1 MSTPICDPISCHW
14 PFRPRK
20 HQRFTDITSRVYR
33 STRTRTS
40 NYFYPLSATLQNG
53 QTHSFVGLALKGLS
67 SVHRSLTFLY
77 LHVRKLSLFLYVWL
91 IYVQYLFQYLFHPA
105 NHGFISLASCS
116 HIRLLIVTVADFGK
130 IFISHLVNLAL
141 EFYLSLGRIRIRWR
155 CFQNIV
161 DNSSSGCRLLL

>member
-1 MSTPICDPISCHW
+1 MWPNFMPLTLSPSKTSEVYWYNQQGLQEYAHSYKQLLLPIKCHLT
-14 PFRPRK
+14 K
-20 HQRFTDITSRVYR
+20 HT
-33 STRTRTS
+33 
-40 NYFYPLSATLQNG
+40 